1 MNPEV
6 SKYDGQAF
14 RSFALSLY
22 FGCICAG
29 VFAMWL
35 VSRRS
40 GREWLLWVS
49 FLAVTC
55 VLMGLLS
62 YSGVEFPG

>member
-1 MNPEV
+1 
-6 SKYDGQAF
+6 
-14 RSFALSLY
+14 
-22 FGCICAG
+22 
-29 VFAMWL
+29 MWL

-49 FLAVTC
+49 FLAVTG
-55 VLMGLLS
+55 VLMGVLS